1 MTSSSKWYD
10 KFVLP
15 KFAQIYSFN
24 YRLDSACPS
33 AVDFPGKIKTTR
45 GGKRPP
51 PRPGRVKEN
60 SSSLLDY
67 ACLPDYDYLPD

>member
-1 MTSSSKWYD
+1 MTSSSKGKWYD

-51 PRPGRVKEN
+51 SQAR
-60 SSSLLDY
+60 
-67 ACLPDYDYLPD
+67 